1 MGINLNRFRKAGQVG
16 RNLGLNAGRRIDN
29 FANKQINS
37 PERIKDGKIVDNRPN
52 PKNVGMNNF
61 NDPFFDDDLD
71 SNFDNF
77 NGNNGFND
85 IGIQPAQK
93 PASFHHFILE
103 NQYKDLEKSIRGYK
117 DVYNKEKGEW
127 DVKRK
132 ESHCFT
138 DEESEDI
145 LRTAQSHLATD
156 IKLTFY
162 DKEKFG
168 LRFLAVYNEIEFLFK
183 RIMEYRYGRYGD
195 SKKQGEMKEQAVKIF
210 VELITRIEANYLRAV
225 QGMEN
230 KRTHDSVHSQE
241 SLQGDGMNGGFGMGL
256 NRRYS

>member
-1 MGINLNRFRKAGQVG
+1 MGRDIGMNTARKIDQYANNRIN
-16 RNLGLNAGRRIDN
+16 
-29 FANKQINS
+29 NS
-37 PERIKDGKIVDNRPN
+37 PAGFSARDGKIVDKGLN
-52 PKNVGMNNF
+52 PNVGMNNF
-61 NDPFFDDDLD
+61 DDPFFDELD
-71 SNFDNF
+71 PNF
-77 NGNNGFND
+77 NMNMNGMGGFND

-117 DVYNKEKGEW
+117 DVFNKDKQEW

-132 ESHCFT
+132 ETHCFT

-162 DKEKFG
+162 NKETFG
-168 LRFLAVYNEIEFLFK
+168 LRFLAVYNEIEFIFK

-195 SKKQGEMKEQAVKIF
+195 TKKQGEMKEQALKIF
-210 VELITRIEANYLRAV
+210 VELITRVEANYLRAV

-241 SLQGDGMNGGFGMGL
+241 SLQGDGMNGGFGMGM

>member
-1 MGINLNRFRKAGQVG
+1 MNKYLDKLKRTGEQGKH
-16 RNLGLNAGRRIDN
+16 LGFNAARRIDN
-29 FANKQINS
+29 FAQEQANKQDRFRS
-37 PERIKDGKIVDNRPN
+37 GKIVDNRPN
-52 PKNVGMNNF
+52 AKNVGLNDMD
-61 NDPFFDDDLD
+61 DPFFDDLGDP
-71 SNFDNF
+71 FQDNYSPY
-77 NGNNGFND
+77 D
-85 IGIQPAQK
+85 TAIQPAQK

-117 DVYNKEKGEW
+117 DVFNKEKMEW
-127 DVKRK
+127 EVKRK
-132 ESHCFT
+132 EQHCFT

-162 DKEKFG
+162 SKETFG
-168 LRFLAVYNEIEFLFK
+168 IRFLAVYNEIEFLFR

-241 SLQGDGMNGGFGMGL
+241 SLQGDGMNSGLGL

>member
-1 MGINLNRFRKAGQVG
+1 MGRYVDKFR
-16 RNLGLNAGRRIDN
+16 NAGRMGRNFGLNMGKKIDN
-29 FANKQINS
+29 FANNQVNAQNRFRS
-37 PERIKDGKIVDNRPN
+37 GKIVDNRPN
-52 PKNVGMNNF
+52 AKEAGMNNF
-61 NDPFFDDDLD
+61 DDPFFDDMNDNPNNQD
-71 SNFDNF
+71 PNF
-77 NGNNGFND
+77 NSFNGFDD

-117 DVYNKEKGEW
+117 DVYNKDKSEW

-132 ESHCFT
+132 EIHCFT

-162 DKEKFG
+162 DKETFG
-168 LRFLAVYNEIEFLFK
+168 LRFLAVYNEIEFVFK

-195 SKKQGEMKEQAVKIF
+195 SKKQGEMKEQALKIF
-210 VELITRIEANYLRAV
+210 VELITRVEANYLRAV

-241 SLQGDGMNGGFGMGL
+241 SLQNNGDPFNM